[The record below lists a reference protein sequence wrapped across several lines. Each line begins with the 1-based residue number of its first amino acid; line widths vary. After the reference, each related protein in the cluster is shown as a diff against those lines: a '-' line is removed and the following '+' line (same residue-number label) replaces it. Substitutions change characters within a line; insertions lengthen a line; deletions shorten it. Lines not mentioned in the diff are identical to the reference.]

1 MPRKMMKRK
10 HLPQRTCVACR
21 EVLTKRSLIRIVRTQ
36 DGIKIDPSGK
46 LTGRGAYLHAD
57 KTCWDK
63 GLKGALAS
71 ALRIELSTNDLE
83 RLKGFANNLSDTP
96 TNLGENP
103 SPNRDV
109 VENQT

>member
-1 MPRKMMKRK
+1 MPRKMIKRK

-36 DGIKIDPSGK
+36 DGIKIDPTGK
-46 LTGRGAYLHAD
+46 LTGRGAYLHAE

-83 RLKGFANNLSDTP
+83 RLKEFANNLSDTP
-96 TNLGENP
+96 NNLGENP